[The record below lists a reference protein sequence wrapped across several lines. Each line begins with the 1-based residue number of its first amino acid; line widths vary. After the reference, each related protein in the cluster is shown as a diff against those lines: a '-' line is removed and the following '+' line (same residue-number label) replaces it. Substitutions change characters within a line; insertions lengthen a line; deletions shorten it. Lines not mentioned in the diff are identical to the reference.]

1 MRYTDKIINQNMKL
15 LASLLLLGLIGFAVP
30 TFAEPIVSSEGDVM
44 TTILLTPDFEVDTS
58 NFAETGEIILDVKFE
73 NFDNTFHG
81 LKRVYESPYDE
92 NGLDDPDEV
101 YEKYQ
106 QHRHF
111 YIEINDITN
120 EGFKLDS
127 NQLIITAEDGFI
139 QLNGKHERYDRF
151 VVEILNIDELVPLT
165 TSNIMK
171 VETTFRL
178 SSPELIPEHNYEID
192 IWAINSAQADPLSF
206 TLPPS
211 SPTPAPMEIPK
222 DAEEAEILDNDK
234 SETKEIPEWVKNIFG
249 FYYKGEIGD
258 EELIGALQYLIKEG
272 IIEV

>member
-1 MRYTDKIINQNMKL
+1 
-15 LASLLLLGLIGFAVP
+15 
-30 TFAEPIVSSEGDVM
+30 M

-58 NFAETGEIILDVKFE
+58 EFGTTSEIILDITFE
-73 NFDNTFHG
+73 NTDNTFHG
-81 LKRVYESPYDE
+81 LKRVYESPHDE

-101 YEKYQ
+101 YEKYE

-111 YIEINDITN
+111 YIYILDENG
-120 EGFKLDS
+120 EKLDTESMKVTS
-127 NQLIITAEDGFI
+127 NDDFIMPHGITG
-139 QLNGKHERYDRF
+139 LYNDRF
-151 VVEILNIDELVPLT
+151 VIEILDIDELVPLT

-171 VETTFRL
+171 IETTLRL
-178 SSPELIPEHNYEID
+178 SSPELLENHNYEID
-192 IWAINSAQADPLSF
+192 IWAINSAPADVISF
-206 TLPPS
+206 MILPS

-222 DAEEAEILDNDK
+222 DAEESEILDNDK